1 MVNTVET
8 GRDYVALVEEGSFT
22 FDRVAPGEYYL
33 ALSHKEPRYDSRYP
47 TAYYP
52 NATTLGDAT
61 KISVKQGA
69 SVEDLTLHVG
79 PERKGRRVAGV
90 VVWPDGHESETL
102 GLRIFADGEYQ
113 GWRPLGDDGK
123 IDLVLYGDFVYS
135 LEAFDDGE
143 KILGQSERIT
153 IKDGSSTGLK
163 LVLRRVKK
171 ISDP

>member
-113 GWRPLGDDGK
+113 GWRPLGTTAK
-123 IDLVLYGDFVYS
+123 LTSYS
-135 LEAFDDGE
+135 TAILFTHWKRSMTVRKFWDSLNASRSKTEA
-143 KILGQSERIT
+143 SR
-153 IKDGSSTGLK
+153 GSS
-163 LVLRRVKK
+163 
-171 ISDP
+171 